1 LGPGPCQPIEVCTWL
16 GNGAGARG
24 AAHPE
29 ARVVPPDATA
39 LGLEHAWIDE
49 QGGLRL
55 RPDYWPA
62 RGGMD
67 GFYAACLERRPDAA

>member
-1 LGPGPCQPIEVCTWL
+1 
-16 GNGAGARG
+16 
-24 AAHPE
+24 
-29 ARVVPPDATA
+29 VVPPDATA
-39 LGLEHAWIDE
+39 LGIEPAWIDA